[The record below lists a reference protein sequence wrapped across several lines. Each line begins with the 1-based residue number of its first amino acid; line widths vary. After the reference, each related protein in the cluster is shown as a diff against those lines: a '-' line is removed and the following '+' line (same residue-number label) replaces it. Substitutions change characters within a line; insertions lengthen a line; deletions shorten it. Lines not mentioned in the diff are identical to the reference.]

1 MTPII
6 NMYQPMQQVLR
17 NYEFE
22 AVKVLLFFKKFFLL
36 IFILKKFTRNM
47 SNPNEESQ
55 QQQQLQVLNLFERV
69 TEPFTPKPDIVF
81 DIVQPIPGDP
91 FNIPELELVKAIPR
105 GSLFSSFHP
114 GHREAAYTLIRIF
127 KSKQI
132 LYSPKRLFHS
142 HYSSIIGLPT
152 VQDMINLAATIR
164 DDCNE
169 HLYVFALSAAI
180 IQRPDARALR
190 IPPIFEVFPDK
201 FIGRKEKKF
210 LETLLRPLFQE
221 KSHYD

>member
-1 MTPII
+1 
-6 NMYQPMQQVLR
+6 
-17 NYEFE
+17 
-22 AVKVLLFFKKFFLL
+22 
-36 IFILKKFTRNM
+36 M

-132 LYSPKRLFHS
+132 LYSPKKITGISFTLFVNYRFTHRTGHDQFS
-142 HYSSIIGLPT
+142 CHYP
-152 VQDMINLAATIR
+152 
-164 DDCNE
+164 
-169 HLYVFALSAAI
+169 
-180 IQRPDARALR
+180 
-190 IPPIFEVFPDK
+190 
-201 FIGRKEKKF
+201 
-210 LETLLRPLFQE
+210 
-221 KSHYD
+221 